1 MFSDKSSVQEKV
13 PVFLSVT
20 ISSLSR
26 RSSLPLLAVAERMTV
41 TLVAGDLSAL
51 EALP

>member
-1 MFSDKSSVQEKV
+1 MFFGKSSVQEKV

-26 RSSLPLLAVAERMTV
+26 RTSLPLLAVAERTTV
-41 TLVAGDLSAL
+41 TPVAGDLSA
-51 EALP
+51 